1 MTRDTD
7 ESTNLSMKYIQDS
20 GECWVGGATWN
31 GKAVIRKSACS
42 WVTTEDDINGSVN
55 AFMTA
60 RKQALKELNNT

>member
-31 GKAVIRKSACS
+31 GKAVIRISVCS
-42 WVTTEDDINGSVN
+42 WVTTEDDINRSVN
-55 AFMTA
+55 AFKTA
-60 RKQALKELNNT
+60 RKQALKELNNA